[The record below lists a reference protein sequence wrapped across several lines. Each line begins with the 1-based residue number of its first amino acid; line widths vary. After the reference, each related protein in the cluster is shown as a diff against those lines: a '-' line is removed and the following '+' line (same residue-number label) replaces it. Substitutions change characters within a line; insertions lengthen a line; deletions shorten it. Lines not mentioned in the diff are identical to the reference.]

1 MSLRILYGAA
11 MAAATA
17 LLALGASG
25 CSGDEYTGTEV
36 FVWPDKSAFT
46 GIPVDGSGTLPA
58 VSSYMERRCGTLDC
72 HGSALI
78 PMRLYGQFGRRH
90 PDEMNFPG
98 GLGTTAAELEANY
111 GTVCSVEP
119 EKTAE
124 QAQNLGQ
131 TADTLL
137 IVRKARGTEGH
148 KGGTILKEGDAA
160 DKCILGWLRN
170 NGLASVTEDCK
181 KAIAQID

>member
-1 MSLRILYGAA
+1 MRARLLAGAVA
-11 MAAATA
+11 VAA
-17 LLALGASG
+17 LLALGVSG
-25 CSGDEYTGTEV
+25 CSGDEYTGAEV
-36 FVWPDKSAFT
+36 FGCPDKAAFT
-46 GIPVDGSGTLPA
+46 GVAPSGDVVPA

-90 PDEMNFPG
+90 PDETNVPG
-98 GLGTTAAELEANY
+98 GFATTAAELEANY

-124 QAQNLGQ
+124 QVQSLGQ

-137 IVRKARGTEGH
+137 IVRKARDVEGH
-148 KGGTILKEGDAA
+148 KGGRLMIEGDPA
-160 DKCILGWLRN
+160 DRCILGWLRN
-170 NGLASVTEDCK
+170 NGLMSVTEDCK
-181 KAIAQID
+181 KAIQQID